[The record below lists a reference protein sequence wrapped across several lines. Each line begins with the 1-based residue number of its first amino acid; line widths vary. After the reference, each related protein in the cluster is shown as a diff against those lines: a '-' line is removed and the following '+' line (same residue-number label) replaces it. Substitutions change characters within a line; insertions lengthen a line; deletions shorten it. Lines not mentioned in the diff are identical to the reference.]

1 MRELAVYYND
11 IEAGVLTEK
20 YPGTGYT
27 FQYKEDYLNS
37 ALPPISATLPKQST
51 TFNSEHLFPFFSN
64 MIPEGANRKVICRT
78 LRIDENDFFGLLEA
92 MADKDFIGA
101 VNVRRISH
109 D

>member
-1 MRELAVYYND
+1 MRELAVYYNE

-27 FQYKEDYLNS
+27 FQYKAEYLNS
-37 ALPPISATLPKQST
+37 KMPPISATLPKQST
-51 TFNSEHLFPFFSN
+51 AFHSEHLFPFFSN
-64 MIPEGANRKVICRT
+64 MVPEGANRRVICSS
-78 LRIDENDFFGLLEA
+78 LRIDENDFFGILEA